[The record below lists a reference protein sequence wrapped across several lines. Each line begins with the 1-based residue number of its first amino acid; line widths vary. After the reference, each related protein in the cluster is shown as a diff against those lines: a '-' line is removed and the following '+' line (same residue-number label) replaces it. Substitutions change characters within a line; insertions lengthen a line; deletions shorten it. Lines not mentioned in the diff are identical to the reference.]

1 MPTSAAGSKQRGF
14 TPVRRFAEHG
24 FTPVRRFAETGFTP
38 VRRFAEHGFT
48 LVELMVVI
56 TIIGLASAVAVLAIP
71 DPGGRVLD
79 EGLRFAAR
87 ARAARDVAIVEA
99 RPVSIWVTSA
109 GYGFDRRLAGAWVP
123 LADKPLRVERWSE
136 GTRAQLA
143 EPRARVT
150 FDPTG
155 VADRGLDIRLERG
168 DAAALVQLGADGEV
182 RADAQ

>member
-1 MPTSAAGSKQRGF
+1 MPISAAGSRRERGF
-14 TPVRRFAEHG
+14 TPVRRSAEHG
-24 FTPVRRFAETGFTP
+24 FTPP
-38 VRRFAEHGFT
+38 VRRSAEHGFT

-87 ARAARDVAIVEA
+87 VRAARDVAIVEA
-99 RPVSIWVTSA
+99 RPVSLWVTSA
-109 GYGFDRRLAGAWVP
+109 GYGFDRRVAGAWTP
-123 LADKPLRVERWSE
+123 LVNRPLRVERWQE
-136 GTRAQLA
+136 GTRAALSDT
-143 EPRARVT
+143 RARVT
-150 FDPTG
+150 FDPIG

-168 DAAALVQLGADGEV
+168 GAAALVQVGADGEV